1 MIDDM
6 DIDTGDVLDGV
17 TLEEK
22 GREIFELVLRIA
34 SGERSKSEQLGYGDV
49 EFVPWQIGATM

>member
-1 MIDDM
+1 M
-6 DIDTGDVLDGV
+6 DVDCGAVLGGA

-22 GREIFELVLRIA
+22 GEEIFAMMLRVA
-34 SGERSKSEQLGYGDV
+34 SGEKTKSEAQGFGTV

>member
-1 MIDDM
+1 
-6 DIDTGDVLDGV
+6 V